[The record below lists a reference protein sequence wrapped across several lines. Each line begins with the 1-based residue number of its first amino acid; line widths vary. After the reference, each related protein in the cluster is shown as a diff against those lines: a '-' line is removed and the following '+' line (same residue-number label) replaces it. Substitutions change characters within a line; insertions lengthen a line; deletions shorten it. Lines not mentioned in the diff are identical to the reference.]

1 MNCCDAN
8 GNCNQGRDCPVR
20 AERAEQ
26 PLTRGESLYIYTI
39 VALGAMA
46 YAAVIVMVLT

>member
-8 GNCNQGRDCPVR
+8 GTCNQGRDCPVR

-26 PLTRGESLYIYTI
+26 PLSRGESLYIYTLI
-39 VALGAMA
+39 ALSAMA
-46 YAAVIVMVLT
+46 YAAVIVWVLT

>member
-1 MNCCDAN
+1 MNCCDAH
-8 GNCNQGRDCPVR
+8 GNCNQGRDCPD
-20 AERAEQ
+20 RAEQ
-26 PLTRGESLYIYTI
+26 ALSRGESLYIYTI

>member
-20 AERAEQ
+20 AERA
-26 PLTRGESLYIYTI
+26 LSRGESLCIYTLI
-39 VALGAMA
+39 ALGAVA